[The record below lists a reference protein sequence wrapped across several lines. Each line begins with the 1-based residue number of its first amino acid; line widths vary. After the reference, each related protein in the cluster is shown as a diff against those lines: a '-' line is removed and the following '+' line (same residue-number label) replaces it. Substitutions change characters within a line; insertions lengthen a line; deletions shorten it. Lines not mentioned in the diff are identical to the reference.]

1 MIAASALALVFAA
14 STGPATIYDFTM
26 TDIDGKKVEL
36 KKYEGK
42 VLLVVNVASKCG
54 LTPHYRGLEAMYRKY
69 KEKGLVVVG
78 FPANQF
84 GGQEPGTD
92 EEIKQFC
99 TENYDVTFPMFSKI
113 VVKGDGM
120 HPLYTWLVQA
130 TDNKEPIEWNFA
142 KFIVGRDGRVLQRFH
157 PQTKPEDSKF
167 IANIEEALRS

>member
-1 MIAASALALVFAA
+1 ML
-14 STGPATIYDFTM
+14 
-26 TDIDGKKVEL
+26 
-36 KKYEGK
+36 
-42 VLLVVNVASKCG
+42 
-54 LTPHYRGLEAMYRKY
+54 
-69 KEKGLVVVG
+69 G

-84 GGQEPGTD
+84 GGQEPGTYA
-92 EEIKQFC
+92 EIKEFC
-99 TENYDVTFPMFSKI
+99 TEKYDVTFPMFSKI
-113 VVKGDGM
+113 VVKGDDI